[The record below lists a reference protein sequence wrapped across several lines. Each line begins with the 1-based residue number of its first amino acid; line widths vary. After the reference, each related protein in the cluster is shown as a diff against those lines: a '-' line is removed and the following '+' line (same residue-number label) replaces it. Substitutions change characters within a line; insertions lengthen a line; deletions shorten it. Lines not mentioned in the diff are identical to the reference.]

1 MSLQPGDV
9 LQNRYR
15 VVRTIKS
22 GGMGCVYE
30 ALDTKLADSP
40 CAVKEILEAAQSS
53 KDADYIQSRFYEEM
67 KALSA
72 LDHPGIPKVR
82 DYSQEDG
89 AVFIV
94 MDLVRG
100 RSLEEELQ
108 ERVEAGQPAEPE
120 LVVKDLLVLLDI
132 LDYLHQQ
139 PAPIVHRDVKPANIL
154 RDPRNRG
161 LKLVDFGLARTL
173 SDTATQTMVGTLGYC
188 APEQLMGRS
197 EPRSDLYSAGAT
209 LHRLLTGEIPAVEL
223 YQARKLNL
231 PDLRP
236 GLALVVEKATQ
247 PMPEDRYAS
256 ASDMA
261 AALRAWLADP
271 VEPVVAAP
279 KAEPD
284 PAPLAGVD
292 PQLVVATTVPVVAP
306 QPTVATPVPVVDR
319 QPTAAPPVPI
329 VAADLEPA
337 NRPGPLASPWRRLG
351 AGFIDTVLAWFWYA
365 FTGPKSPLLFLI
377 FLLLAH
383 TLLRLRTP
391 GRAWLGLSVVDPEG
405 GVLSRGEVARRT
417 FLSPFSVLLLGA
429 GLWTALRDPERRSLH
444 DRWVGSLVCRAHPS
458 PWTWRQLARATLL
471 LFLLG
476 AVL

>member
-30 ALDTKLADSP
+30 AQDTKLADSP

-53 KDADYIQSRFYEEM
+53 KDADYIQNRFYEEM

-82 DYSQEDG
+82 DYSQENG

-108 ERVEAGQPAEPE
+108 ERLEAGQPADPE

-139 PAPIVHRDVKPANIL
+139 VAPIVHRDVKPANIL
-154 RDPRNRG
+154 RDPRNGG

-173 SDTATQTMVGTLGYC
+173 SDTQTQTMVGTLGYC
-188 APEQLMGRS
+188 APKQLMGRS

-231 PDLRP
+231 PGLRA
-236 GLALVVEKATQ
+236 GLDEVVEKATQ
-247 PMPEDRYAS
+247 PMPADRYLS
-256 ASDMA
+256 ANDMA
-261 AALRAWLADP
+261 LALRAWLESAP
-271 VEPVVAAP
+271 TSQPLPAPSPAVVAAVV
-279 KAEPD
+279 AEP
-284 PAPLAGVD
+284 
-292 PQLVVATTVPVVAP
+292 QPVVK
-306 QPTVATPVPVVDR
+306 
-319 QPTAAPPVPI
+319 
-329 VAADLEPA
+329 
-337 NRPGPLASPWRRLG
+337 PLASPWRRLG
-351 AGFIDTVLAWFWYA
+351 AGLIDLFLAWIWYA
-365 FTGPKSPLLFLI
+365 FTGPRGPIFFLL

-383 TLLRLRTP
+383 TVLRLRTP
-391 GRAWLGLSVVDPEG
+391 GRVWLGLSVLGPEG
-405 GVLSRGEVARRT
+405 GALGASEIARRT
-417 FLSPFSVLLLGA
+417 FLSPLSVLLLGA
-429 GLWTALRDPERRSLH
+429 GLWTALRDPERRALH
-444 DRWVGSLVCRAHPS
+444 DRWAGTLVCRARP
-458 PWTWRQLARATLL
+458 PARTWRQLAKATLL
-471 LFLLG
+471 LFVLG
-476 AVL
+476 ALL